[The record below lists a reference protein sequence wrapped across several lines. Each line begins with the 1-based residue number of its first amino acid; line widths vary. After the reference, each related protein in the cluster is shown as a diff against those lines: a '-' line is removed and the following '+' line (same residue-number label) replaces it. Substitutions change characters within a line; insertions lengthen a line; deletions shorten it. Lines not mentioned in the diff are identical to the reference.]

1 MNVRYTIHWKTNQ
14 DYFFSEK
21 SDNVDYLIMMR
32 MNSGKKNH
40 NLNTHPHTDPHTQR
54 DLCVSEN
61 ELIKCFLF
69 EMNWN

>member
-32 MNSGKKNH
+32 INGGKKNH
-40 NLNTHPHTDPHTQR
+40 NLNTHPHTQR
-54 DLCVSEN
+54 LVR
-61 ELIKCFLF
+61 I
-69 EMNWN
+69 